1 MQIDEVKAEESD
13 PRLVTLEEIMK
24 LSMEGR
30 WNDVTIICEDGK
42 IQSNSFLLASMF
54 PVIREILNNFTN
66 EEDIFISMPDI
77 IINDMD
83 R

>member
-1 MQIDEVKAEESD
+1 
-13 PRLVTLEEIMK
+13 MK

-54 PVIREILNNFTN
+54 PVFTDIFSYF
-66 EEDIFISMPDI
+66 ESDEDIYSSALIDI
-77 IINDMD
+77 QA
-83 R
+83 